1 MKSWPRAFLLVL
13 VFVLQGLPA
22 FPLDKDI
29 GVILLTKG
37 HQFTRDLA
45 DEITVRSAD
54 FGLHAN
60 IEYAEFDSD
69 RQSKIVDQF
78 IARRFDAVLLTPV
91 DSLGIDPA
99 IERLNQAGIPVF
111 TVDIANEGLRGQV
124 VCHIASDNIQGG
136 MAAAALLAE
145 AMKGQGKVVII
156 NHPKVTSVQER
167 VQGFRRG
174 LSAWPDIQIV
184 ADIPSWGQRNRAQS
198 IMDDFMLMM
207 PDINGV
213 FAINDDSVMGALKSL
228 QTAGRGKTVAIVGYD
243 GTPEV
248 KAEIDRG
255 TVFADVVQYPRELA
269 RQTLRVMADYLEG
282 KAVPKRIVIPTG
294 TVRR

>member
-1 MKSWPRAFLLVL
+1 MKSWRSFPLIL
-13 VFVLQGLPA
+13 VFSVAALPGHA
-22 FPLDKDI
+22 IDKDI

-45 DEITVRSAD
+45 DEITSRCAD
-54 FGLHAN
+54 YGMHPD
-60 IEYAEFDSD
+60 IEYAEFDTD
-69 RQSKIVDQF
+69 RQSKLVDQF
-78 IARRFDAVLLTPV
+78 IARRLDAVLLTPV
-91 DSLGIDPA
+91 DSLRIDPA

-124 VCHIASDNIQGG
+124 VCHIASDNRQGG
-136 MAAAALLAE
+136 MAAATLLAE
-145 AMKGQGKVVII
+145 AMKGKGRVVII
-156 NHPKVTSVQER
+156 NHPKITSVQER
-167 VQGFRRG
+167 VDGFRRG
-174 LSAWPDIQIV
+174 LAAWPDIQIV
-184 ADIPSWGQRNRAQS
+184 ADIPSWGQRSRAQS

-228 QTAGRGKTVAIVGYD
+228 QTAGKGKGVAIVGYD

-248 KAEIDRG
+248 KAEIEKG
-255 TVFADVVQYPRELA
+255 TVFGDVVQYPRELA
-269 RQTLRVMADYLEG
+269 RQTLKVMADSFDG
-282 KAVPKRIVIPTG
+282 KNVPKRIVIATG